1 MTQQKN
7 LRTCPNIV
15 GLTLDKDS
23 LEAIEFINGVKTS
36 LEIGW
41 VAITLGQLSTL
52 FAGLTLSP
60 ARAISKEA
68 VETASEAAGPI
79 LGTILK
85 TGVNTVE
92 AAGSAAGSV
101 SYSIFSSNWEAFFF
115 SYGGLQAHAQN
126 QIEKVILKQALRSD
140 STPKERLFW
149 GTLAHGCKAA
159 SKGKQ

>member
-1 MTQQKN
+1 MAQQRK

-23 LEAIEFINGVKTS
+23 LEAI
-36 LEIGW
+36 
-41 VAITLGQLSTL
+41 
-52 FAGLTLSP
+52 
-60 ARAISKEA
+60 
-68 VETASEAAGPI
+68 GPI

-85 TGVNTVE
+85 TGVNTVD

-140 STPKERLFW
+140 STPKERLFR
-149 GTLAHGCKAA
+149 GTLDRGCKAA
-159 SKGKQ
+159 SKGK

>member
-1 MTQQKN
+1 MAQQIK

-23 LEAIEFINGVKTS
+23 LEAIEFINGVRTS

-60 ARAISKEA
+60 GRAISKEA
-68 VETASEAAGPI
+68 VKTASEAVGPI

-85 TGVNTVE
+85 TGVNTVD

-149 GTLAHGCKAA
+149 GTLDRGCKAA
-159 SKGKQ
+159 SKGK

>member
-1 MTQQKN
+1 MAQQSK
-7 LRTCPNIV
+7 LRTCPNII

-23 LEAIEFINGVKTS
+23 LGAIEFINGVKTS

-60 ARAISKEA
+60 GRAISKEA
-68 VETASEAAGPI
+68 IETASEAAGPI

-85 TGVNTVE
+85 SGVNTID
-92 AAGSAAGSV
+92 AAGSPAGSV

-140 STPKERLFW
+140 SSPKERLFW
-149 GTLAHGCKAA
+149 NTLERGCKST
-159 SKGKQ
+159 SKGK